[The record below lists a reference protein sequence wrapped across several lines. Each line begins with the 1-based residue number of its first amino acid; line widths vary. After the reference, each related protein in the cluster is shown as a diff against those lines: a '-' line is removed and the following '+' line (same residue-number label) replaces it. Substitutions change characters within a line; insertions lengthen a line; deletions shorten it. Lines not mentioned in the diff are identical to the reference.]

1 MESNNAAKGIVY
13 NADQLVALSA
23 IDEFVRGDGQV
34 FILKGF
40 AGTGKTTLMHEVVC
54 RYRDTWHM
62 MAMAPTGRAANVLG
76 ARINMAATT
85 IHRGIYS
92 FDGLY
97 IRINKADTADA
108 DIKFIYPV
116 RVLELP
122 TLVIVDE
129 ASMISN
135 IYAEGELWTFGTNFL
150 LNDLLT
156 FVLSE
161 PHSKILFMG
170 DTAQLPP
177 VGEASSKALDSDF
190 FTKRGLKV
198 HTALLKEVMRQ
209 DDGLIL
215 RNATATRQAFENKHF
230 SHLVFEEGNDV
241 KSISASSVVQLY
253 TTLHPHPQI
262 GDSAIICYSNAK
274 AADYNEAVRTI
285 MYGTENKPLQSG
297 DLLMIVANHYDRNLQ
312 QQRGPKDLMNG
323 EFVKV
328 VGINANPETH
338 TTSVYVKDAGE
349 RVKRPI
355 SISYQDVTLQLQ
367 NGETYECKIIT
378 NLLKSKEKALS
389 VPEIKAI
396 YIDFCIRHPELKPQT
411 QEFRL
416 ALQTDPYVNALRVKY
431 GYAIT
436 CHKAQGGEWDTVIV
450 DFSGVVLCENGLR
463 WIYTAVTRAKKVL
476 YGVNMP
482 DVRPMDKLKV
492 NAITQMNR
500 LPNDWPQ
507 LPSCTID
514 EILENTVYHVVG
526 IKELP
531 YRHRYSISDGTKV
544 HQVDCLYNGQG
555 VITAIQCACTDL
567 KTLLAEPLGE
577 EYRPLQYAPST
588 TIAQQLFEMMLEA
601 CEHAGMSIIAVKENI
616 EHYQIRYL
624 LVGDDKSTMDFFFN
638 SRGFVTHAIPSSMKG
653 LQDNKLNNIVAY
665 ITDHTGSTCGQ

>member
-13 NADQLVALSA
+13 NADQLMALSA

-34 FILKGF
+34 FVLKGY

-92 FDGLY
+92 FDDLY

-116 RVLELP
+116 RVLECP

-129 ASMISN
+129 ASMVSN
-135 IYAEGELWTFGTNFL
+135 VYAEGELWTFGTNCL

-161 PHSKILFMG
+161 PHSKVLFMG

-177 VGEASSKALDSDF
+177 VGEASSKALDSAF
-190 FTKRGLKV
+190 FAMRGLKV

-215 RNATATRQAFENKHF
+215 RNATATRLAFENRNF
-230 SHLVFEEGNDV
+230 CHLVFEEGNDV
-241 KSISASSVVQLY
+241 KSISESSVVQLY
-253 TTLHPHPQI
+253 TTSHPQPQI

-274 AADYNEAVRTI
+274 AAEYNETVRTI
-285 MYGTENKPLQSG
+285 MYDSGNKPLQSG

-312 QQRGPKDLMNG
+312 PKGQKDLMNG

-328 VGINANPETH
+328 ISSNAYQETH
-338 TTSVYVKDAGE
+338 TTSVYVEEAEG

-355 SISYQDVTLQLQ
+355 SISYQDVILQLQ
-367 NGETYECKIIT
+367 NGQNYECKIIT
-378 NLLKSKEKALS
+378 NLLNSKEKALS

-396 YIDFCIRHPELKPQT
+396 YIDFCIRHPELKPKT

-450 DFSGVVLCENGLR
+450 DFSGVVLCKNGLR

-482 DVRPMDKLKV
+482 DVRPMDKLKL
-492 NAITQMNR
+492 NAVTQMTR

-507 LPSCTID
+507 LLSCTID
-514 EILENTVYHVVG
+514 EILENSAYSVVG

-555 VITAIQCACTDL
+555 VVTAVQCACTDL
-567 KTLLAEPLGE
+567 KTLLAESLRE
-577 EYRPLQYAPST
+577 EYPPLQYSPST
-588 TIAQQLFEMMLEA
+588 TTAQQLFEMMLEA
-601 CEHAGMSIIAVKENI
+601 CEQAGVSIVAVKENI
-616 EHYQIRYL
+616 EHYQIRYF
-624 LVGDDKSTMDFFFN
+624 LVGEDKSTMDFFFN
-638 SRGFVTHAIPSSMKG
+638 ARGFVTYAMPSSMKG
-653 LQDNKLNNIVAY
+653 ILDNKLNTILAY
-665 ITDHTGSTCGQ
+665 ITDHTGSTCGL